1 MNEREI
7 KEKFGLN
14 SLRGANL
21 RGADLLGANLR
32 GADLYGAD
40 LYGADLRGADLR
52 GADLR
57 GADLLG
63 ANLRG
68 AEQVGANLR
77 GANLLGANLRDANL
91 RGANLRGAD
100 LRGADLRDADLRGA
114 NLSQAKGIPTAKS
127 FLSQFEQT
135 RWGLVV
141 FKAIGQTYFNTPTT
155 WKIQELA
162 FIEENVNPMV
172 TVDCGCGVN
181 FATLKWIRENL
192 PSSAIWKCL
201 IRWEDLADVVVP
213 YHTDGKARCARL
225 QLLEELKEITPD

>member
-14 SLRGANL
+14 SLHGT
-21 RGADLLGANLR
+21 DLHNTDLHITN
-32 GADLYGAD
+32 LYGAD
-40 LYGADLRGADLR
+40 LHGANLRGADLR

-57 GADLLG
+57 GADLYG
-63 ANLRG
+63 ADLH
-68 AEQVGANLR
+68 
-77 GANLLGANLRDANL
+77 GANLRDANL
-91 RGANLRGAD
+91 RDANMCSANLYDANLRAADLRGANLRA
-100 LRGADLRDADLRGA
+100 ADLRDADLRDA
-114 NLSQAKGIPTAKS
+114 DLSQAKSIPTAKS
-127 FLSQFEQT
+127 FLSQFETT
-135 RWGLVV
+135 RWGLIV
-141 FKAIGQTYFNTPTT
+141 FKAIGKTYFNTPTT

-225 QLLEELKEITPD
+225 QLLEEIKEITPD